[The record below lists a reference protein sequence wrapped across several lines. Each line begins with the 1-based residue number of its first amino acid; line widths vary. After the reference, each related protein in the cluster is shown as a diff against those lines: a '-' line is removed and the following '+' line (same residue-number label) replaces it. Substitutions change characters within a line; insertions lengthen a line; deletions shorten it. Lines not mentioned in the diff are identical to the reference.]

1 MNRHGVLPECGKKEK
16 KKKTLK
22 RFLWRFR
29 NTWFM
34 FIIFIIWEKS
44 ILKAKDEKKSNL
56 YFTYQMLLTEFDSD
70 LSFFFVI
77 FSVSRPERKTF
88 RKPSVEH
95 RPRSWPCT
103 VQNGRHCDWYE
114 GESSLCNRSAC
125 SIMLEKR
132 PLEVISWTLFQ
143 ADQTYSLNLARLM
156 LFHVPI

>member
-1 MNRHGVLPECGKKEK
+1 MWQKRKEK
-16 KKKTLK
+16 KNKPWNVFSEDSEIHDLCLLYLL
-22 RFLWRFR
+22 F
-29 NTWFM
+29 
-34 FIIFIIWEKS
+34 EKS
-44 ILKAKDEKKSNL
+44 QSLKPKMKRNRTYILHIRCYLQSL
-56 YFTYQMLLTEFDSD
+56 ILICLFL
-70 LSFFFVI
+70 VI

-103 VQNGRHCDWYE
+103 VQNGRHCDWYK

-143 ADQTYSLNLARLM
+143 ADQTYSLNLAHLM